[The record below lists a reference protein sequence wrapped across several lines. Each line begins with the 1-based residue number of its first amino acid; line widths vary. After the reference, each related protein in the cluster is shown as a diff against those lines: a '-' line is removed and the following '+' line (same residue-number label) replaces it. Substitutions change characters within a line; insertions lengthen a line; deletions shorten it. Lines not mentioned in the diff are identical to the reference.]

1 MIDKE
6 NLLQSYKDIIKK
18 FHEYKSANL
27 ESDELSYTIFSNE
40 WITIFLIGYLKTNQI
55 VLQVEISP
63 KGKFRSLNS
72 SLLNFKNND
81 QKTET
86 LQKFLSYQIKSL
98 EYLLKLSYSG
108 FSLDFI
114 GEEGIWFGIKL
125 LENEPNEK
133 LYENVTPP

>member
-1 MIDKE
+1 M
-6 NLLQSYKDIIKK
+6 
-18 FHEYKSANL
+18 